1 MKMYADGKPVGD
13 VLSLDAVLLDIWD
26 SGTIQPGSLLV
37 QPWAYRKV
45 RKLLGPKWKARRTS
59 KMRRQRRRQ
68 SRLSWGL

>member
-13 VLSLDAVLLDIWD
+13 VLSLDAVLLDVWD
-26 SGTIQPGSLLV
+26 SGALWPSELLV
-37 QPWAYRKV
+37 QPSMRRNAR
-45 RKLLGPKWKARRTS
+45 RLLRPKWKAQRTS